1 MAYQAVFLDMDH
13 TLCDT
18 GRADQLGLEDFQL
31 ALTADY
37 PQESAMRIGAA
48 YLRVIYGEKKGV
60 AGWQKQAAETE
71 VGYRARLLGMTVEQ
85 ESESTLA
92 ADRLVEYATRFM
104 DLRIGHFA
112 FFPGAA
118 DMLHRLRQ
126 KYTLILVSN
135 GPLFSQE
142 PKIKKVAM
150 DRYVDHIILGGT
162 LPHQKP
168 HPSIFSLA
176 CRKAGCA
183 PHEALHV
190 GDLLESDIL
199 GAMNA
204 GIASIWI
211 KPQDNSAAPKPVPD
225 YTITNIT
232 ELEALLSEIDR

>member
-31 ALTADY
+31 ALAADY

-48 YLRVIYGEKKGV
+48 YLRVIYGEKKAV
-60 AGWQKQAAETE
+60 EGWQKQAGESE
-71 VGYRARLLGMTVEQ
+71 VGYRARLLEMTVEQ
-85 ESESTLA
+85 ESENTLA
-92 ADRLVEYATRFM
+92 ADRLLEYASRFM
-104 DLRIGHFA
+104 DLRIGHFD
-112 FFPGAA
+112 FFPGTA
-118 DMLHRLRQ
+118 DMLHRLR
-126 KYTLILVSN
+126 KNYTLVLVSN

-150 DRYVDHIILGGT
+150 DQFVDHIILGGT

-176 CRKAGCA
+176 CRKACCA

-190 GDLLESDIL
+190 GDLLESDIQ

-204 GIASIWI
+204 GIASIWVNPHE
-211 KPQDNSAAPKPVPD
+211 KSPAPKPLPD
-225 YTITNIT
+225 YTITNII
-232 ELEALLSEIDR
+232 ELETLLFEIDR